1 LELERKAVCPLDAL
15 CGTSYKNEEEFMN
28 AWQLIFFLSRVNN
41 GGYDEDRLPILN
53 WRWPEETWF
62 QKRLRDLRPTMTYN
76 RILGLRSSAL
86 RGNT

>member
-1 LELERKAVCPLDAL
+1 
-15 CGTSYKNEEEFMN
+15 MN
-28 AWQLIFFLSRVNN
+28 AWQPICLLSRVNN
-41 GGYDEDRLPILN
+41 GGYDEERLPMLLN

-62 QKRLRDLRPTMTYN
+62 QKRLRDLRRSMTYN